1 MANKVWNKGGITMR
15 GEKRMLKDLMEMQTH
30 FNKMVE
36 AYSSLPPLR
45 NIVRKT
51 VIEDA
56 LSVIAVSMDGITQE
70 IADLYDLQS
79 PIWAVSNEDEP
90 TIIEIKANQY
100 PMYEGD
106 EEE

>member
-1 MANKVWNKGGITMR
+1 MR

-36 AYSSLPPLR
+36 AYSNLPPLR

-70 IADLYDLQS
+70 IADLYDLHS
-79 PIWAVSNEDEP
+79 PIWAISHDEP
-90 TIIEIKANQY
+90 TIIEIKPNQY